1 MGSIENNRTWPE
13 FAQLPLRSGDPKYSA
28 WGLWGEDDELGTLNL
43 LTPAIVK
50 DASKEIIT
58 GTQIV
63 LK

>member
-1 MGSIENNRTWPE
+1 V
-13 FAQLPLRSGDPKYSA
+13 
-28 WGLWGEDDELGTLNL
+28 GEEVASKGKDDELGTLNL

-50 DASKEIIT
+50 DASKEIVA

>member
-1 MGSIENNRTWPE
+1 MGSIENNRTRPE
-13 FAQLPLRSGDPKYSA
+13 FSQLPLRSGDPKYSA

-50 DASKEIIT
+50 DASKEIIN